1 MSGIAGIVNF
11 HQARV
16 EEELLKR
23 ITHPLCQSS
32 QETVGFSLTKSIGF
46 SHSHLLP
53 QFGYHNSEENELKEP
68 YTDRDTGHTI
78 TFIGTL
84 YNYYELR
91 SQLEGL
97 GLVFHVANPQKTIS
111 PAFSEL
117 LLLAYRTWG
126 IEKTAKKLEGSFAFA
141 LWDHGA
147 EVVHLVRDR
156 FGIKPLYYGVS
167 EEGDQLLFSSHLKGL
182 LASEKISAQLNAKA
196 LHFLFT
202 LHGIV
207 PTPQTIFSNVSQVK
221 PAHIITIDSFGVQKE
236 TEYWNLKEYAKE
248 KKELNN
254 GALRKKYSE
263 VEWQETID
271 FALAQAVKKR
281 MDWSY
286 KPTGLLLSGGL
297 DSSLLA
303 YYAAAEAHEK
313 GQLLKTFSIGFADT
327 VETGDEFHV
336 SRKIARYFNTEH
348 FEYAIT
354 NQTLLE
360 RLPDAIHAMS
370 DPFLSQDAIGFFLLG
385 ERAIQ
390 HTDVVLN
397 GQGADELFAGYFWYP
412 LMIKSNEINPLN
424 RFRHFYFDRSHSKWC
439 KLIHHQYHGGDI
451 TGEFFADSFSTLENK
466 DFLTDVLHLELS
478 TLMTGDP
485 LKRIERML
493 GAHGLTTR
501 MPFLDYQVIE
511 LALALP
517 TPYKLARGGKGILK
531 NIAEKKI
538 PEKIINQPK
547 GYFPVPALK
556 FLQGDFLTMIKE
568 TLLSQKT
575 KERGLFNRTT
585 LEALLQNPAGKEN
598 FTKIEGA
605 TLWHCALLE
614 LWLREQGL

>member
-1 MSGIAGIVNF
+1 MSGIAGIINF
-11 HQARV
+11 YQGRV
-16 EEELLKR
+16 EEELLKK
-23 ITHPLCQSS
+23 ITDPLCRSP

-53 QFGYHNSEENELKEP
+53 QFGYHNSQETEVKEP
-68 YTDRDTGHTI
+68 YTDRDTGHSI
-78 TFIGTL
+78 TFMGTL

-91 SQLEGL
+91 TKLEGL
-97 GLVFHVANPQKTIS
+97 GLVFHVANPKKTIS

-117 LLLAYRTWG
+117 LLLAYRSWG

-141 LWDHGA
+141 LWDHGG

-156 FGIKPLYYGVS
+156 FGIKPLYYGIS
-167 EEGDQLLFSSHLKGL
+167 EEGDQLFFSSHLKSL
-182 LASEKISAQLNAKA
+182 LVSKKISTQLNARA

-207 PTPQTIFSNVSQVK
+207 PAPQTIFTNISQVK
-221 PAHIITIDSFGVQKE
+221 PAHIITIDSFGEQKE
-236 TEYWNLKEYAKE
+236 TKYWCLQEYAKE
-248 KKELNN
+248 KEQKNS
-254 GALRKKYSE
+254 GLRKMVSE
-263 VEWQETID
+263 MEWQESID

-281 MDWSY
+281 MAWSY

-297 DSSLLA
+297 DSSLLT
-303 YYAAAEAHEK
+303 YYAAKEAIEK
-313 GQLLKTFSIGFADT
+313 GQSLKTFSIGFADT
-327 VETGDEFHV
+327 VEVGDEFRA
-336 SRKIARYFNTEH
+336 SRKIARDFATEH

-360 RLPDAIHAMS
+360 RLPEAIHDMS
-370 DPFLSQDAIGFFLLG
+370 EPFFSQDAVGFFLLG

-412 LMIKSNEINPLN
+412 LMAKSDEVIPHN
-424 RFRHFYFDRSHSKWC
+424 RFSHFYFDRSHPEWC
-439 KLIHHQYHGGDI
+439 ELIHQHHHGGDI
-451 TGEFFADSFSTLENK
+451 TGEFLADTFSTLENK
-466 DFLTDVLHLELS
+466 DFLTDVLQLELS

-501 MPFLDYQVIE
+501 MPFLDHKLIK
-511 LALALP
+511 LALTVP
-517 TPYKLARGGKGILK
+517 TSYKLAREGKGILK

-538 PEKIINQPK
+538 PQTMIDQPK

-556 FLQGDFLTMIKE
+556 FLQGDFLAMIKE
-568 TLLSQKT
+568 ALLSQKA
-575 KERGLFNRTT
+575 KERGLFNRDT
-585 LEALLQNPAGKEN
+585 LEALLQNPTSKEN

-614 LWLREQGL
+614 LWLEDQGL